1 MAPEKPKLSPARRT
15 GRRIGI
21 VVFALL
27 ISSAVAAWTIQILL
41 AVFAPPVQAVA
52 KECRSGTQDLLVAVR
67 RASLAA
73 ASETG
78 DERAALAKFRA
89 ALEPEWST
97 RASLTELCRSDAK
110 AKLALN
116 EIDALRYA
124 EEHAVRYEAVGL
136 APQRRRVQA
145 LNEFESDGHKSPS
158 LP

>member
-1 MAPEKPKLSPARRT
+1 MVAEKANPSRVSRT

-21 VVFALL
+21 AVFAL
-27 ISSAVAAWTIQILL
+27 IVTTATASWTIQILY
-41 AVFAPPVQAVA
+41 AVFAPPILTVA
-52 KECRSGTQDLLVAVR
+52 KECQSGTRDLLLAVR
-67 RASLAA
+67 RARTAA
-73 ASETG
+73 ASGSG
-78 DERAALAKFRA
+78 DERAALGRFRS

-97 RASLTELCRSDAK
+97 RTSLESICSADPK
-110 AKLALN
+110 ARVALT

-145 LNEFESDGHKSPS
+145 LYEFESDGQKRPA